1 MTGLRKTLSV
11 IVMVLITAMGS
22 LPGSAA
28 ETDQARVTIQAA
40 VNEGLGTF
48 TDRSYSLEDRTRLL
62 DGLLRRYSDPTLLS
76 ANILGRYWGKI
87 SPTEQREFSETFMH
101 YLVSSFVGLLKN
113 LESGVTVRV
122 GDAFEVGSR
131 IRVTSVV
138 TFPSEPGVAIPVDWE
153 LATAPDGRQVV
164 VDVTAEGISIIR
176 AMREDFASVLRSS
189 GGKIEPLMDALS
201 RKIAENN
208 KTNMAGRSGTSPL
221 P

>member
-1 MTGLRKTLSV
+1 MTRLRKTLFV
-11 IVMVLITAMGS
+11 IVLVLITAMGS

-28 ETDQARVTIQAA
+28 ETDQARVTILAA

-48 TDRSYSLEDRTRLL
+48 TDKSHSLEDRTRLL

-87 SPTEQREFSETFMH
+87 SPTEQQAFSETFMH

-113 LESGVTVRV
+113 LNSGVTVRV
-122 GDAFEVGSR
+122 GEAFEAGSR
-131 IRVTSVV
+131 IKVTSVV
-138 TFPSEPGVAIPVDWE
+138 TLPSEPGVGIPVDWE
-153 LATAPDGRQVV
+153 LATTPDGRQVV

-208 KTNMAGRSGTSPL
+208 KTNMAGRN
-221 P
+221 